1 MSDGGIKWMV
11 SVWAK
16 YYIALLDST
25 PEVLDSID
33 MEAQEFLELADR
45 GDKNGPISIWL
56 QMLLDFVSMARESD
70 EADRQYARFF
80 ASVNS
85 LDQDQ
90 PVN

>member
-16 YYIALLDST
+16 YYVSLLDST

-70 EADRQYARFF
+70 DREREFAKFF
-80 ASVNS
+80 ASVNDS
-85 LDQDQ
+85 DARG